1 LWIYNKQWPVSC
13 FNIQYYSLISLFS
26 VEIEEQETN
35 SDMLKEANA
44 AKKRSRASK
53 ELDDLKRDNNER
65 ADADKQLIWRKIEK
79 TLAKNDATVT
89 E

>member
-1 LWIYNKQWPVSC
+1 
-13 FNIQYYSLISLFS
+13 
-26 VEIEEQETN
+26 
-35 SDMLKEANA
+35 MLKEANA